1 MMSDKQNYTPV
12 SLATT
17 PGATDEQPIATPVA
31 VGVGIDDS
39 TRFVEVVSPANL
51 PENYAFEVDV
61 EGQCL
66 MVNVPAGGAKEGQKI
81 SVPFPSGWT
90 AVRRVSTPVGHWKD
104 GLCGCF
110 RHGVFHPLLCNAIYC
125 PLIATGQIMHRLK
138 LTWLGNEGTIAQTT
152 ATFRTI
158 LWITISYYISR
169 FVFGLLMGANA
180 VYQVVEVA
188 KIMVSKPNSGNQFG
202 GSQFD
207 GSQFDGNQPALPKNT
222 VGGLL
227 VWGRGFFI
235 LSFVVFMIYLIA
247 KTRKHIRSK
256 YGIPEQSCQGC
267 EDVCCALWCHC
278 CTVAQMGRH
287 TADYDTYAALCCSEN
302 GQPPHVPSVEIVGHP
317 RHFHPSDGTGGIV

>member
-1 MMSDKQNYTPV
+1 MMSDEQKYTPV
-12 SLATT
+12 ALATT
-17 PGATDEQPIATPVA
+17 PGPTDEQTIATPVA
-31 VGVGIDDS
+31 VGINDS
-39 TRFVEVVSPANL
+39 NRFLEVASPANL
-51 PENYAFEVDV
+51 PENHAFEVDV

-66 MVNVPAGGAKEGQKI
+66 MVKVPAGGAREGQKI

-90 AVRRVSTPVGHWKD
+90 AVCRVSTPVGHWKD
-104 GLCGCF
+104 GMCECF
-110 RHGVFHPLLCNAIYC
+110 RHGVFHPLLFNACYC
-125 PLIATGQIMHRLK
+125 PLVATGQIMHRLK

-158 LWITISYYISR
+158 LWIAISYYIGR
-169 FVFGLLMGANA
+169 FVIGLLMGANS

-188 KIMVSKPNSGNQFG
+188 KMMASSPNSGNRFG
-202 GSQFD
+202 
-207 GSQFDGNQPALPKNT
+207 GNQPAHPKNT

-227 VWGRGFFI
+227 VWGRILFI
-235 LSFVVFMIYLIA
+235 LSFVVFVIYLIA

-256 YGIPEQSCQGC
+256 YGIPEQSCHGC
-267 EDVCCALWCHC
+267 EDFCCALWCQC

-317 RHFHPSDGTGGIV
+317 RHFHPSNGTGGIV